1 MLGRLRHPNVVRC
14 LGAVHVQGHF
24 NIFVEW
30 MAGMPNTPP
39 GYACLQVQS
48 AQPLSVSLFALSSL
62 SGGSIDRLLCEFGPF
77 DETVIVKYLKQVV
90 MGVSYLH
97 ENRVIHR
104 DLKGTYVVLLLGTS
118 HVHTYVRAFM
128 VVVYCHR
135 VVLISVPVCHGLPS
149 T

>member
-1 MLGRLRHPNVVRC
+1 MKRLREEVAMLGRLRHPNVVRC

-30 MAGMPNTPP
+30 MAGMHNTLTRL
-39 GYACLQVQS
+39 CLPVS
-48 AQPLSVSLFALSSL
+48 ANWSAFQPLSVSRSALSPL
-62 SGGSIDRLLCEFGPF
+62 SGGSIDRLLCEFGTF

-104 DLKGTYVVLLLGTS
+104 DLKGTYARSVV
-118 HVHTYVRAFM
+118 V
-128 VVVYCHR
+128 VVVY
-135 VVLISVPVCHGLPS
+135 
-149 T
+149 